1 MATDDDTGDLLALDM
16 GGTTAKLAM
25 VEDGAPRT
33 AYAFEAAR
41 QKRFAEGSGLPIRI
55 STVELIEIGA
65 GGGSIAHLD
74 ALGYSRLGQRVLG
87 LSQGPPVMV

>member
-1 MATDDDTGDLLALDM
+1 MRPKRACGNAGSGPAAGALVAAYFGRELATDDDTGDLLALDM

-41 QKRFAEGSGLPIRI
+41 QKRFAEEVATDPHIHR
-55 STVELIEIGA
+55 
-65 GGGSIAHLD
+65 
-74 ALGYSRLGQRVLG
+74 RVD
-87 LSQGPPVMV
+87 